1 MADGTVMNTHF
12 DAASV
17 ARPRFGHAEVW
28 VESPLQLLSAVE
40 AHGAGLLGRTSR
52 IHPRGGTTMLDA
64 TLQTLMAQA
73 PEGVEFAPAG
83 SAPPAPGSTG
93 AQRWA
98 TGDAFSGRVQR
109 ALLGHVAVREVIIID
124 DGLATLGLIAALVND
139 EPTALVRPRSTPGTA
154 RRALGVAS
162 WFRLRA
168 LARAGRLLI
177 FTGLPVPADTARKF
191 RALGGHLESHS
202 FEWLNTQPAT
212 EHIAEPT
219 VVVGSALAADG
230 LIHAEPYFRW
240 LDALTLDGPIAYFPH
255 RRESAEFLSLLA
267 AHDGIVV
274 HEHTIPIEMRLRALR
289 RGQVIRALPSTALPS
304 LRLLLG
310 ASGIRV
316 VGQDVPA
323 AWWKPAASPAL
334 RAHLSSSLELLPS

>member
-1 MADGTVMNTHF
+1 MTARF
-12 DAASV
+12 DVAAV

-28 VESPLQLLSAVE
+28 VESPLQMLSAVE
-40 AHGAGLLGRTSR
+40 AHGAGLLGSTSR

-73 PEGVEFAPAG
+73 PEGVEFAP
-83 SAPPAPGSTG
+83 SSTAPPAPGSTG

-109 ALLGHVAVREVIIID
+109 ALLGYLAVREIVVID
-124 DGLATLGLIAALVND
+124 DGMATLGLLDALVSD

-154 RRALGVAS
+154 RRALGVAC

-168 LARAGRLLI
+168 LARAGRLLV

-191 RALGGHLESHS
+191 RELGGHLEHHG

-212 EHIAEPT
+212 ERIAEPT

-230 LIHAEPYFRW
+230 LIDAEQYFHW
-240 LDALTLDGPIAYFPH
+240 LRALADEGPLAYFPH
-255 RRESAEFLSLLA
+255 RRESGAFLDRLA
-267 AHDGIVV
+267 AQGGATV
-274 HEHTIPIEMRLRALR
+274 HAHTIPVEMRLRSLR
-289 RGQVIRALPSTALPS
+289 RGQIVRALPSTALPS

-310 ASGIRV
+310 SNGVRV
-316 VGQDVPA
+316 LGQDVPEH
-323 AWWKPAASPAL
+323 WWKPAASPAL
-334 RAHLSSSLELLPS
+334 RAHLSSSLEFFTT

>member
-1 MADGTVMNTHF
+1 MTATRF
-12 DAASV
+12 DVAAV

-28 VESPLQLLSAVE
+28 VESPLQMLSAVE
-40 AHGAGLLGRTSR
+40 AHGAGLLGTTSR
-52 IHPRGGTTMLDA
+52 IHPRGGTTALDA

-73 PEGVEFAPAG
+73 PEGVEFASPSA
-83 SAPPAPGSTG
+83 APPAPGSTG

-109 ALLGHVAVREVIIID
+109 ALLGYLAVREIVVID
-124 DGLATLGLIAALVND
+124 DGMATLGLLEALVSE

-154 RRALGVAS
+154 RRALGVAC

-168 LARAGRLLI
+168 LARAGRLLV

-191 RALGGHLESHS
+191 RALGGHLEHHG

-212 EHIAEPT
+212 ERITEPT

-230 LIHAEPYFRW
+230 LIDAEQYFDW
-240 LDALTLDGPIAYFPH
+240 LRALADEGPLAYFPH
-255 RRESAEFLSLLA
+255 RRESDAFLARLA
-267 AHDGIVV
+267 AQGGATV
-274 HEHTIPIEMRLRALR
+274 HAHTIPVEMRLRSLR
-289 RGQVIRALPSTALPS
+289 RGQVVRALPSTALPS

-310 ASGIRV
+310 ANGVRV
-316 VGQDVPA
+316 LGQDVPVH
-323 AWWKPAASPAL
+323 WWTPAASPAL
-334 RAHLSSSLELLPS
+334 RAHLSSSLEFFTT